1 MRQILIT
8 VPLLFYLVCSFAQA
22 NPNKGKITGNVFD
35 SLTKAPVDFAT
46 VTLFKGDVLTPFN
59 GMSTDK
65 NGSFTLTGLP
75 AGEYRLSV
83 DFLGYQPKWIEHLTI
98 GTTATTLPLGKI
110 FLSRKLNQLK
120 DVTITAKGP
129 IVENKIDKI
138 VYNVDNDLTAQGGVA
153 LDVLKKVP
161 MVSVDIDGNV
171 ELQGNANIRFL
182 INGKPSSIF
191 GASLADALQSIPAS
205 QIKSIEVITSPGAK
219 YDASGTGGIINIVL
233 KSTKLQ
239 GINGSVN
246 LSAGTRLEN
255 GSFNLNVRKG
265 NIGAGLFFSGNKQ
278 LNSTVQNTTD
288 RLSYTDLQRDSVS
301 RLYQQ
306 GSNPFTRGGYQ
317 TGINFNWS
325 ITPRDQL
332 TASFAFNHFGNHGTG
347 TTGQEQQAYLSSTGN
362 VFFDLMSTR
371 NSTSQFNANATDWSL
386 GYKKTF
392 KKEKQEL
399 DVLVNSSN
407 GRNTSNASQLTD
419 YLNIAYPSAGMQS
432 NNPGT
437 DHETD
442 ISVDYAHP
450 VSEGFTI
457 ETGVKAVL
465 EKLTSNVTTDT
476 LLSDG
481 SYVNN
486 AAQTYNYAYQRNV
499 YAAYLTTSYT
509 LFHDFLTGNAG
520 LRYEFTNTTA
530 GSTGAA
536 IPDYNTFAPSFLA
549 QHKLSESQYVK
560 FAYDYR
566 IQRPDYG
573 DLNPFVNIS
582 DPHNMSS
589 GNPLLKPEIGHH
601 FELGYNKTFKKG
613 SLYFAGFYR
622 YNTNDIQPL
631 TTFYPVLTVYGTDY
645 LNVSLTK
652 RDNLGRETDIGASIF
667 GSLSLI
673 SKLNLR
679 TNIQIGDRTNT
690 TPGYTSRSG
699 LIFRINLNAS
709 YQFANDFMAEVFG
722 NYRSSF
728 NNIQG
733 TRPAFFFYNLAVRKQ
748 FLNKKLSIGITA
760 ANQFNYYISQKTTT
774 FGPNFNQT
782 NIRMVPFQSFG
793 ISVNYRFGKLE
804 LKKNP
809 KEENEIPAL
818 PAEN

>member
-1 MRQILIT
+1 MRQILIIVT
-8 VPLLFYLVCSFAQA
+8 LFFFFISSLAQT
-22 NPNKGKITGNVFD
+22 NTIKGKITGIVID
-35 SLTKAPVDFAT
+35 SSTKTPVDFAT
-46 VTLFKGDVLTPFN
+46 VTIFRTGVATPLN

-75 AGEYRLSV
+75 AGDYRLSV

-98 GTTATTLPLGKI
+98 SAAAATLSLGKI

-120 DVTITAKGP
+120 DVTVTAKGP
-129 IVENKIDKI
+129 VVENKIDKI

-233 KSTKLQ
+233 KSSKLQ

-265 NIGAGLFFSGNKQ
+265 DFGAGLFFSGNKQ
-278 LNSTVQNTTD
+278 LTSTVQNTTD
-288 RLSYTDLQRDSVS
+288 RLSYTDVLRDSVS

-317 TGINFNWS
+317 TGINVNWS
-325 ITPRDQL
+325 ITRKDEM

-347 TTGQEQQAYLSSTGN
+347 TTSQEQQAYLSSTGS

-386 GYKKTF
+386 GYKKNF

-399 DVLVNSSN
+399 NILVNSSY

-419 YLNIAYPSAGMQS
+419 YLNIVYPSSGMQT

-437 DHETD
+437 DHEIN
-442 ISVDYAHP
+442 ISLDYAQP
-450 VSEGFTI
+450 VSKGFTI
-457 ETGVKAVL
+457 ETGAKAVL

-481 SYVNN
+481 SYVSN

-499 YAAYLTTSYT
+499 YAVYLSASYT

-530 GSTGAA
+530 GSTGTA

-560 FAYDYR
+560 FAYGYR

-582 DPHNMSS
+582 DPHNMST
-589 GNPLLKPEIGHH
+589 GNPLLKPEIGHN

-652 RDNLGRETDIGASIF
+652 RDNLGKETDIGASIF
-667 GSLSLI
+667 GSLSVI
-673 SKLNLR
+673 SRLNLR
-679 TNIQIGDRTNT
+679 TNIQVGNRTNT

-748 FLNKKLSIGITA
+748 FLNKKLSVGITT
-760 ANQFNYYISQKTTT
+760 ANPFNYYISQKTTT

-782 NIRMVPFQSFG
+782 NIRMVPLQSFG

-809 KEENEIPAL
+809 KEENETPAL